1 MNLNVYYTVVD
12 NKYGLVIENKDSKEL
27 IYAKIGKSENKD
39 IASLNAIDGAINF
52 LTKMN
57 IRGQIKKE
65 DNVNIIFNG
74 IKHSLS
80 KYIESASLNI
90 NKLQNSN
97 SDKIGI
103 IKTIRANLNPI
114 SKKAKI
120 DFINLNK
127 QEIHLL
133 IDKAIENQNIIE
145 IASYY
150 DKDLNEKTNTV
161 KTMVVSKGDS
171 IELNTLVK
179 LNKNEKTKIKQ
190 EIKSKKKAVLT
201 EIRQSP
207 EYIDQMTNILMN
219 EMNKGINTSQLSIQE
234 EYDLT
239 KVKNIVIF
247 TDGSMKKQ
255 DNNNNNKAYNHGYGV
270 VILDKDT
277 EKPLFK
283 FKGKFSKE
291 SELMGHIELV
301 ELYAIYRAGLFIN
314 NNINSGLL
322 NKDISVTV
330 MTDNQ
335 DNIHNYEKIK
345 NKDFSMKG
353 VMLFKEL
360 LKETENMDF
369 QIEWVKGHSNNLH
382 NREADKLAKSA
393 LEMEKSEEYIT
404 HQSIIEEKDELFD
417 ITKHIKSNDV
427 HFRRKMG

>member
-1 MNLNVYYTVVD
+1 MNLNIYYTTVN
-12 NKYGLVIENKDSKEL
+12 NKYGLVIEAEDNKEL
-27 IYAKIGKSENKD
+27 IYAKIGKSEKDD

-74 IKHSLS
+74 VKHPLS
-80 KYIESASLNI
+80 KYIESPSLNL
-90 NKLQNSN
+90 NKIQNSN
-97 SDKIGI
+97 KDKIGI

-120 DFINLNK
+120 DFINTNN
-127 QEIHLL
+127 QEMHLL
-133 IDKAIENQNIIE
+133 IDKAIETQDIIE

-150 DKDLNEKTNTV
+150 NKDLNEKNDIF
-161 KTMVVSKGDS
+161 KTMVVRKGDS

-179 LNKNEKTKIKQ
+179 LNKYEKSKIKQ
-190 EIKSKKKAVLT
+190 AVKSKKKAEII

-219 EMNKGINTSQLSIQE
+219 EMTKDINTSQLSIQE
-234 EYDLT
+234 EYDLEN
-239 KVKNIVIF
+239 VKNIVIY

-255 DNNNNNKAYNHGYGV
+255 DTNNKAYNHGYGV

-277 EKPLFK
+277 EQPLFK
-283 FKGKFSKE
+283 FKGRFSKE
-291 SELMGHIELV
+291 SEMMQHIELV
-301 ELYAIYRAGLFIN
+301 ELYAIYRASLFVKN
-314 NNINSGLL
+314 RMNEGLL
-322 NKDISVTV
+322 NKDINVTV

-345 NKDFSMKG
+345 NDNFSMKG
-353 VMLFKEL
+353 VILFKEL
-360 LKETENMDF
+360 LTETENMNF
-369 QIEWVKGHSNNLH
+369 QIEWVKGHSNNLY

-417 ITKHIKSNDV
+417 ITKHIKSNEV
-427 HFRRKMG
+427 YFRRKMG

>member
-1 MNLNVYYTVVD
+1 MNLNVYYTTVN
-12 NKYGLVIENKDSKEL
+12 NKYGLVIADKDNQEL
-27 IYAKIGKSENKD
+27 IYAKIGKSENND
-39 IASLNAIDGAINF
+39 IVSLNAIDSAINF

-74 IKHSLS
+74 IKHPLS
-80 KYIESASLNI
+80 KYIESQTLNL
-90 NKLQNSN
+90 NKIQNSN
-97 SDKIGI
+97 RDILGI

-120 DFINLNK
+120 DFINTNN

-133 IDKAIENQNIIE
+133 IDKAIETQNIVE
-145 IASYY
+145 IASHYN
-150 DKDLNEKTNTV
+150 KDLNEKNNIA
-161 KTMVVSKGDS
+161 KTMVVKKGDA

-179 LNKNEKTKIKQ
+179 LNKDEKSKIKQ
-190 EIKSKKKAVLT
+190 AVKSKKKAELT
-201 EIRQSP
+201 EIRKSP
-207 EYIDQMTNILMN
+207 EYIDQMTNVLTN
-219 EMNKGINTSQLSIQE
+219 EMTKRINTSHLSIQE
-234 EYDLT
+234 EYDLEN
-239 KVKNIVIF
+239 VKNIIIY

-255 DNNNNNKAYNHGYGV
+255 DKNNKAYNHGYGV
-270 VILDKDT
+270 VILDRDT

-283 FKGKFSKE
+283 FKGRFSKE
-291 SELMGHIELV
+291 SEMMEHIELV
-301 ELYAIYRAGLFIN
+301 ELYAIYRASLFVKNKIDG
-314 NNINSGLL
+314 GLL
-322 NKDISVTV
+322 NKDINVTI

-360 LKETENMDF
+360 LKETEDMDF
-369 QIEWVKGHSNNLH
+369 QIGWVKAHSNNLY

-417 ITKHIKSNDV
+417 ITKHIKSNEL